1 MKVRRRRERLLYAT
15 HLQKGGLT
23 IYKGE
28 KLRGGRFSLC
38 FLAPIGKFIGKTAL
52 KLGKSIFKKATPEV
66 AQAALET
73 GQDVLSGKTNMRNA
87 IRQGVNKGQRQLAS
101 STRQALLEELRGY
114 EMKQK
119 GSGGLMRKRNFPPK
133 YSW

>member
-1 MKVRRRRERLLYAT
+1 MTSVHYSSS
-15 HLQKGGLT
+15 KGGLT

-28 KLRGGRFSLC
+28 KLRGGHFSLC
-38 FLAPIGKFIGKTAL
+38 FLAPMGKFIGKTAL
-52 KLGKSIFKKATPEV
+52 KLRKSIFQKAAPKV
-66 AQAALET
+66 AQVALEM
-73 GQDVLSGKTNMRNA
+73 GQDVLSGKTNMKNA

-101 STRQALLEELRGY
+101 STHQALLEELRGY
-114 EMKQK
+114 ETKQK

>member
-1 MKVRRRRERLLYAT
+1 MT

-23 IYKGE
+23 IYNGE
-28 KLRGGRFSLC
+28 KLRGGCFSLC

-52 KLGKSIFKKATPEV
+52 KLGKSIFKKAALKE
-66 AQAALET
+66 AQAALKT
-73 GQDVLSGKTNMRNA
+73 GQDVLSGKMNMRNA
-87 IRQGVNKGQRQLAS
+87 IRWGINKGQRQSAS

-114 EMKQK
+114 ETKQK

>member
-1 MKVRRRRERLLYAT
+1 MTSVHYSSPE
-15 HLQKGGLT
+15 GGLT

-28 KLRGGRFSLC
+28 KLRGGHFSLR
-38 FLAPIGKFIGKTAL
+38 FLAPIGKYIGKTGL
-52 KLGKSIFKKATPEV
+52 KLGKSIFKKVAPKV
-66 AQAALET
+66 AQAALEM

-114 EMKQK
+114 GTKQT

-133 YSW
+133 YNW

>member
-1 MKVRRRRERLLYAT
+1 MTSVHNSSPE
-15 HLQKGGLT
+15 GGLT
-23 IYKGE
+23 IYKGK

-38 FLAPIGKFIGKTAL
+38 FLVPIGKFIGKTAL
-52 KLGKSIFKKATPEV
+52 KLGKSIFKKAAPKV
-66 AQAALET
+66 AQAAMQT
-73 GQDVLSGKTNMRNA
+73 GQDVLTGKMNMRNT
-87 IRQGVNKGQRQLAS
+87 IRQGVKKGRRQLAS

-114 EMKQK
+114 ETKMK

>member
-1 MKVRRRRERLLYAT
+1 MKVRRRREQLLYTT
-15 HLQKGGLT
+15 HLQKEGLT

-28 KLRGGRFSLC
+28 KLRGGRFSLH

-52 KLGKSIFKKATPEV
+52 KLGKSIFKKAAPKV
-66 AQAALET
+66 AQAALKV
-73 GQDVLSGKTNMRNA
+73 GQDVLSGKTNMRNT

-114 EMKQK
+114 ETKQK